1 MIFMNSPELFNI
13 YGKFRNMDINKLDK
27 ALLELAKK
35 RKELETLDY
44 SNPKYDDIE
53 EQLHDLEDDFQETF
67 GEDMENVLQA
77 VHDKYCPDSDVL
89 LPIAYMGNG
98 VLVEADQYPGKEVK
112 LTIAGGPPRI
122 VLSVGRVNP
131 NQEVVWEGA

>member
-1 MIFMNSPELFNI
+1 
-13 YGKFRNMDINKLDK
+13 MDIKKLDK

-35 RKELETLDY
+35 RAELESLDY

-53 EQLHDLEDDFQETF
+53 EQLHDLEDDFQDTY
-67 GEDMENVLQA
+67 GDYMERVLQE
-77 VHDKYCPDSDVL
+77 VHDKHCPESDVL
-89 LPIAYMGNG
+89 LPIAYMGDG

-122 VLSVGRVNP
+122 LLSVGKND
-131 NQEVVWEGA
+131 QEIVWQGD